1 MKFAISRLWCAEK
14 AEAEAGAEIGAG
26 LAGLGPLLSG
36 AAGPSAALYEPRA
49 AFGRFVQLGRRK
61 LKLSRAALADK
72 AGIDLAELLNI
83 EQGAN
88 YAPKPCT
95 IHQLAAVFELDQKKL
110 LALSGLT
117 RPENT
122 FRIAAA
128 VQYGAYSES
137 PEDLNKQE
145 IAALAAMVSALRK
158 P

>member
-1 MKFAISRLWCAEK
+1 MKFAISRQWCAEK

-83 EQGAN
+83 EQDAG
-88 YAPKPCT
+88 YAPKPRT
-95 IHQLAAVFELDQKKL
+95 IHQLAAVFEVDQEKL
-110 LALSGLT
+110 LALSGLA
-117 RPENT
+117 RLENSVSIEET
-122 FRIAAA
+122 A
-128 VQYGAYSES
+128 QNGAYSES
-137 PEDLNKQE
+137 PED
-145 IAALAAMVSALRK
+145 
-158 P
+158 

>member
-1 MKFAISRLWCAEK
+1 MKFAISRQWCAEK

-26 LAGLGPLLSG
+26 LAGPGPLLSG

-72 AGIDLAELLNI
+72 AGIELAELLNI
-83 EQGAN
+83 EQDAS
-88 YAPKPCT
+88 YTPKPRA
-95 IHQLAAVFELDQKKL
+95 IHQLAAIFEVDQKKL
-110 LALSGLT
+110 LALSGLGP
-117 RPENT
+117 PEDAI
-122 FRIAAA
+122 RIEEV

-145 IAALAAMVSALRK
+145 IATLAAMLCALRQ

>member
-1 MKFAISRLWCAEK
+1 MKFAISRQWCAEK

-72 AGIDLAELLNI
+72 AGIELAELLNI
-83 EQGAN
+83 EQEAN
-88 YAPKPCT
+88 YAPKPRT
-95 IHQLAAVFELDQKKL
+95 IHRLAAIFEVDQKKL
-110 LALSGLT
+110 LALSNL
-117 RPENT
+117 RPPEGAI
-122 FRIAAA
+122 RIEEA

-145 IAALAAMVSALRK
+145 IATLAAMLCALRQ

>member
-1 MKFAISRLWCAEK
+1 MKFAISRQWCAEK
-14 AEAEAGAEIGAG
+14 AEVEAGAEIGAG
-26 LAGLGPLLSG
+26 LVGLGPLLSG

-83 EQGAN
+83 EQDAN
-88 YAPKPCT
+88 YAPKPRT
-95 IHQLAAVFELDQKKL
+95 IHQLAAVFEVDQKKL
-110 LALSGLT
+110 LALSGLGP
-117 RPENT
+117 PEGAI
-122 FRIAAA
+122 RIEEA

-137 PEDLNKQE
+137 PEDLNEQE
-145 IAALAAMVSALRK
+145 IATLAAMVSALRK